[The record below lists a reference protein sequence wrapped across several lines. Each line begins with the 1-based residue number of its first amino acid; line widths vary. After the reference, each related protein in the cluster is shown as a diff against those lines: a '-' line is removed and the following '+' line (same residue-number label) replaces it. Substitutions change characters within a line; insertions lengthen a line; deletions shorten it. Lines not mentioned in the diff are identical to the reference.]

1 MTRSLLTVTLL
12 SRTYA
17 ARYLFFSLDATF
29 ATSYVLMGAY
39 QCAIESQRDH
49 SRTFARLS
57 VGRCGWARLRLGRF
71 RRTLNW
77 HVRGERRIRTK
88 PATLFGSC
96 HISRCGRHLPTT
108 AEMVRLKLPRNQTRS
123 SPILTLCEF
132 PVCMHAC
139 TCMPQRHRYDSVQM

>member
-29 ATSYVLMGAY
+29 AISCVLMGAY

-71 RRTLNW
+71 RRTRNW
-77 HVRGERRIRTK
+77 HVRGERRIRTE

-96 HISRCGRHLPTT
+96 YISRCGRHLPTT
-108 AEMVRLKLPRNQTRS
+108 AEMIRLKLFQKP
-123 SPILTLCEF
+123 
-132 PVCMHAC
+132 
-139 TCMPQRHRYDSVQM
+139 DSVQSDPHPLRISRLHARMYDASSAPR